1 MKMFLKLSLITIF
14 LSINLFARS
23 IDDIK
28 KSGEITIAVYEDFPP
43 YSFMENG
50 VAKGIDIELGT
61 MIAKSLNVKPV
72 WSFTGFDENLS
83 ADLRNNVWRGN
94 VVHKNKSDVMLR
106 IPYDYDYLRIT
117 DKSTGQLETDMVSIK
132 GPYQSEKWIIATNKA
147 VIPQINTLG
156 IFAYQTVGVE
166 IDLLPDLHLSGFAR
180 GILTKN
186 IKHYNKFTDAI
197 NDLKSG
203 KIDAVAGLKSQIE
216 YLLDYKNNSDK
227 YYLSENIPQMKSQ
240 WDLAT
245 AVSSNYRD
253 LSYHIDNVIDKAY
266 KDGEIKK
273 IFDDFGVT
281 YIPPISKTQ

>member
-1 MKMFLKLSLITIF
+1 MKMFLKLSLMTLF
-14 LSINLFARS
+14 LAISLFARN

-28 KSGEITIAVYEDFPP
+28 KSGEIIIAVYEDFPP
-43 YSFMENG
+43 YSFMEDG
-50 VAKGIDIELGT
+50 VAKGIDVELGK

-72 WSFTGFDENLS
+72 WSFTGFDENLAS
-83 ADLRNNVWRGN
+83 DLRNNIWRGN
-94 VVHKNKSDVMLR
+94 VVHKNKADVMLR
-106 IPYDYDYLRIT
+106 VPYDYDYLRIT

-156 IFAYQTVGVE
+156 IFAYQTIGVE
-166 IDLLPDLHLSGFAR
+166 VDLLPDLYLSGFAR
-180 GILTKN
+180 GLLSKN
-186 IKHYNKFTDAI
+186 IKHYNKFSDAI

-216 YLLDYKNNSDK
+216 YLLDYNNNSDK

-245 AVSSNYRD
+245 AVSSNFRD
-253 LSYHIDNVIDKAY
+253 LSYHIDGLMDKAY

>member
-216 YLLDYKNNSDK
+216 YLLDYKNNTDK
-227 YYLSENIPQMKSQ
+227 YYLTENIPQMKSQ

>member
-1 MKMFLKLSLITIF
+1 MKMFLKLSLITLF
-14 LSINLFARS
+14 FSISLFARS

-28 KSGEITIAVYEDFPP
+28 KSGEIVIAVYEDFPP

-50 VAKGIDIELGT
+50 VAKGIDIELGA

-72 WSFTGFDENLS
+72 WSFTGFDENLAS
-83 ADLRNNVWRGN
+83 DLRNNIWRGN
-94 VVHKNKSDVMLR
+94 VVHKNKADVMLR
-106 IPYDYDYLRIT
+106 VPYDYDYLRIT

-166 IDLLPDLHLSGFAR
+166 VDLLPDLYLSGFAR
-180 GILTKN
+180 GLLSKN
-186 IKHYNKFTDAI
+186 IKHYNKFSDAI

-245 AVSSNYRD
+245 AVSSNFRD
-253 LSYHIDNVIDKAY
+253 LSYHIDGLMDKAY

-281 YIPPISKTQ
+281 YLPPISKTQ

>member
-1 MKMFLKLSLITIF
+1 MKMFLKLSLITLF
-14 LSINLFARS
+14 FSISLFARN

-28 KSGEITIAVYEDFPP
+28 KSGEIVIAVYEDFPP
-43 YSFMENG
+43 YSFVEDG
-50 VAKGIDIELGT
+50 VAKGVDIELGK
-61 MIAKSLNVKPV
+61 MIAKSLDVKPV
-72 WSFTGFDENLS
+72 WSFTSFDENLAS
-83 ADLRNNVWRGN
+83 DLRNNIWRGN
-94 VVHKNKSDVMLR
+94 VVHKNKADVMLR

-117 DKSTGQLETDMVSIK
+117 DKSTGQLETDRVSIK

-147 VIPQINTLG
+147 VIPQINTLA

-166 IDLLPDLHLSGFAR
+166 VDLLPDLQLSGFAR
-180 GILTKN
+180 GLLSKN

-227 YYLSENIPQMKSQ
+227 YYLTEEIPQMKTQ

-253 LSYHIDNVIDKAY
+253 LSYHIDGLIDVAY
-266 KDGEIKK
+266 KNGEIKK
-273 IFDDFGVT
+273 IFDDFGIT
-281 YIPPISKTQ
+281 YLPPISKTQ

>member
-1 MKMFLKLSLITIF
+1 MKKILKLSLLTLF
-14 LSINLFARS
+14 LSISLFARS

-28 KSGEITIAVYEDFPP
+28 KSGEVIIAIYEDFPP
-43 YSFMENG
+43 YSFIEDG
-50 VAKGIDIELGT
+50 VPKGIDIELGK
-61 MIAKSLNVKPV
+61 MIAKSLDVKPV
-72 WSFTGFDENLS
+72 WSFTSFDENLAS
-83 ADLRNNVWRGN
+83 DLRNNIWRGN
-94 VVHKNKSDVMLR
+94 VVHKNKADVMLR

-156 IFAYQTVGVE
+156 IFAYQTIGVE
-166 IDLLPDLHLSGFAR
+166 IDLLPDLHISGFAR
-180 GILTKN
+180 GLLSKN

-216 YLLDYKNNSDK
+216 YLLDYKNNADK
-227 YYLSENIPQMKSQ
+227 YYLTEDIPQMKSQ

-253 LSYHIDNVIDKAY
+253 LSYHIDGLIDEAY
-266 KDGEIKK
+266 ENGEIKK
-273 IFDDFGVT
+273 IFENFGVN
-281 YIPPISKTQ
+281 YLSPVSKKQ

>member
-1 MKMFLKLSLITIF
+1 MKMFLKLSLMTLF
-14 LSINLFARS
+14 LAISLFARN

-28 KSGEITIAVYEDFPP
+28 KSGEIIIAVYEDFPP
-43 YSFMENG
+43 YSFMEDG
-50 VAKGIDIELGT
+50 VAKGIDVELGK

-72 WSFTGFDENLS
+72 WSFTGFDENLAS
-83 ADLRNNVWRGN
+83 DLRNNIWRGN
-94 VVHKNKSDVMLR
+94 VVHKNKADVMLR
-106 IPYDYDYLRIT
+106 VPYDYDYLRIT

-156 IFAYQTVGVE
+156 IFAYQTIGVE
-166 IDLLPDLHLSGFAR
+166 VDLLPDLYLSGFAR
-180 GILTKN
+180 GLLSKN
-186 IKHYNKFTDAI
+186 IKHYNKFSDAI

-245 AVSSNYRD
+245 AVSSNFRD
-253 LSYHIDNVIDKAY
+253 LSYHIDGLMDKAY